1 MLFYVH
7 SNLPSSKPAS
17 HVIFC
22 IYSYACYMVLQSIS
36 TIMLATITAVV
47 FQITILM
54 LHVIVAIMKQSKIL
68 YSRRARARAIH

>member
-1 MLFYVH
+1 
-7 SNLPSSKPAS
+7 
-17 HVIFC
+17 
-22 IYSYACYMVLQSIS
+22 MVLQSIS